1 MTSRR
6 NTVIKTRLLLALATA
21 AALSGIVVG
30 AGSAGGERT
39 GEGCGSKLV
48 FLVWP
53 KGHAA
58 IPRIAEFPQ
67 IRNPHIEV
75 YRGFN
80 SGYDVA
86 AAGAWVIGG
95 KPPPGIT
102 RGGFFT
108 ACANYG
114 DEVTMGTVAG
124 SRVITRRETAVKCIL
139 PGSPVTDVV
148 FRKGGVADLYVHSG
162 ALLVAQGHVTKA
174 SAVLTVPAGRCTLTA
189 PPRP

>member
-1 MTSRR
+1 MIARR
-6 NTVIKTRLLLALATA
+6 LFLAVAAA
-21 AALSGIVVG
+21 AALSGIAVG
-30 AGSAGGERT
+30 AVSAGAART
-39 GEGCGSKLV
+39 SEGCGNKLV

-58 IPRIAEFPQ
+58 IPRIAEFPE

-95 KPPPGIT
+95 KPPSGIT

-114 DEVTMGTVAG
+114 DEVTKGTVAG
-124 SRVITRRETAVKCIL
+124 PRVTITKETAVKCIL

-148 FRKGGVADLYVHSG
+148 LRQGGVADLYVHTG
-162 ALLVAQGHVTKA
+162 ARLVAQAHVTNT
-174 SAVLTVPAGRCTLTA
+174 STTLTVPKGRCTLTA
-189 PPRP
+189 IPRP